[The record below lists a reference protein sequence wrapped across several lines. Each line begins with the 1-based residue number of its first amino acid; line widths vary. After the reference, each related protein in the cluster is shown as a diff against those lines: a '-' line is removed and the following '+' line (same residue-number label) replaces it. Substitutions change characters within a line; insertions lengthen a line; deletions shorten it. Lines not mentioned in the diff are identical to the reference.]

1 MSKQP
6 RILLLYT
13 GGTIGMVTNPKTGSL
28 IPFNFEHMA
37 GQVPELNKLGVDLQA
52 ITFDP
57 IIDSSDMRPEYWI
70 EMAQIIYDN
79 YEDFDGFVVLQ
90 GTDTMAYTASAL
102 SFILQGLSKPIVLT
116 GSQLPIGTIR
126 TDGKENLITSIQIA
140 ADKKNGK
147 SRVPEVSVY
156 FENQLFRGN
165 RTTKHNAE
173 YFYAFRSDNY
183 PALAEAGIDIHYNT
197 NAILPVSN
205 NTKPE
210 FHKSF
215 DQSLAML
222 RLFPGI
228 QKKLVEQI
236 CRLEGMKGLIL
247 QSYGAGNVMTDQWFT
262 DIMRETVD
270 RGIYVLNVTQC
281 RAGGVKMGKY
291 ESSKGLID
299 AGVWSG
305 YDMSLEAAITKMM
318 YVLGKNMK
326 RQEAEVC
333 FKKSLSGEINED
345 LIASD

>member
-1 MSKQP
+1 MSKLP
-6 RILLLYT
+6 KILLLYT
-13 GGTIGMVTNPKTGSL
+13 GGTIGMVNNPKTGAL
-28 IPFNFEHMA
+28 MPFNFEHMA
-37 GQVPELNKLGVDLQA
+37 SQVPELNKLGVELHA

-57 IIDSSDMRPEYWI
+57 IIDSSDMRPSYWI
-70 EMAQIIYDN
+70 QMAQIIYDN
-79 YEDFDGFVVLQ
+79 YSKYDGFVVLQ

-102 SFILQGLSKPIVLT
+102 SFILQDLSKPIVLT

-126 TDGKENLITSIQIA
+126 TDGKENLISSIEIA
-140 ADKKNGK
+140 ADKKDGQAI
-147 SRVPEVSVY
+147 VPEVCVF

-183 PALAEAGIDIHYNT
+183 PALAEAGIEIHYNT
-197 NAILPVSN
+197 SALLPVSN
-205 NTKPE
+205 SKQPI
-210 FHKSF
+210 FHKEM

-228 QKKLVEQI
+228 TENVVNHI
-236 CRLEGMKGLIL
+236 CNIDGLKGLIL
-247 QSYGAGNVMTDQWFT
+247 QSYGAGNVMTDKWFT
-262 DIMRETVD
+262 EIMQKTVA

-305 YDMSLEAAITKMM
+305 YDMSLEAALTKMM
-318 YVLGKNMK
+318 YVLGKNMNRSK
-326 RQEAEVC
+326 AEAC
-333 FKKSLSGEINED
+333 FKKSLSGEINTN
-345 LIASD
+345 LILTD

>member
-37 GQVPELNKLGVDLQA
+37 GQVPEINKLGIDLQA
-52 ITFDP
+52 ITFNP

-70 EMAQIIYDN
+70 QMAQIIYDN
-79 YEDFDGFVVLQ
+79 YENFDGFVVLQ

-102 SFILQGLSKPIVLT
+102 SFILQDLSKPIVLT

-140 ADKKNGK
+140 ADTKAGK
-147 SRVPEVSVY
+147 AIVPEVSVY

-183 PALAEAGIDIHYNT
+183 SPLAEAGIDIHYNT

-205 NTKPE
+205 NRKPE
-210 FHKSF
+210 FHKTF

-236 CRLEGMKGLIL
+236 CCMDGMKGLIL
-247 QSYGAGNVMTDQWFT
+247 QTYGSGNVMTDQWFT
-262 DIMRETVD
+262 DIMRETVE

-291 ESSKGLID
+291 ESSKGLIE

-305 YDMSLEAAITKMM
+305 YDISLEAAITKMM
-318 YVLGKNMK
+318 YVLGQNMN
-326 RQEAEVC
+326 RQEAEAC

-345 LIASD
+345 LIALD